1 MKSYYDI
8 LGVQRGASEEEIKK
22 AYRKLALQY
31 HPDRN
36 KNDPGAENKFKE
48 ISEAYAVLSNKE
60 KRKKYDTYGAE
71 GFHKRYSQEEI
82 FRDFDLD
89 EILRNFGFG
98 SSGFGGGFGQ
108 FFGQGGHT
116 GGAYGDPFNQFFGG
130 GRGGHTHARAQY
142 KGADMVSD
150 ITVTF
155 EEAALGAEKRFSVER
170 PTGKEETS
178 VKIPAGITEGKKL
191 RLSGKGYPGPN
202 GGPPGDLYFRVHVQP
217 HPIFTREDN
226 NVVVEHTIGL
236 TDALLGTTIQV
247 PTLEGIKQVKV
258 PAGTQPNAKL
268 RLKGLGIKFKDGARG
283 DQIVKIK
290 VKFPKELTSKQKE
303 LVQKLKESGL

>member
-8 LGVQRGASEEEIKK
+8 LGVPRGASEEEVKK

-36 KNDPGAENKFKE
+36 KNDPDAENKFKE
-48 ISEAYAVLSNKE
+48 ISEAYAVLGNKE
-60 KRKKYDTYGAE
+60 KRQKYDTYGAE
-71 GFHKRYSQEEI
+71 GFRQRYSQEDI

-89 EILRNFGFG
+89 DVLRNFGFG
-98 SSGFGGGFGQ
+98 GGGFSQ
-108 FFGQGGHT
+108 FFGQGRT
-116 GGAYGDPFNQFFGG
+116 GGAYGDPFEQFFAGG
-130 GRGGHTHARAQY
+130 GRPRTRAQY

-178 VKIPAGITEGKKL
+178 VKIPAGIEEGKKL

-202 GGPPGDLYFRVHVQP
+202 GGPAGDLYFRVHVQP
-217 HPIFTREDN
+217 HPTFSREGG
-226 NVVVEHTIGL
+226 NVVVEQTVDL
-236 TDALLGTTIQV
+236 TDALLGATIQV
-247 PTLEGIKQVKV
+247 PTLEGTKQVKV
-258 PAGTQPNAKL
+258 PPATQPNAKL
-268 RLKGLGIKFKDGARG
+268 RLKGLGIKFRDGTRG

-290 VKFPKELTSKQKE
+290 VAYPKELTDEQIE